1 MAAALLLFV
10 LVIAAGTLH
19 RTGLAGVLLLG
30 ALSILWL
37 LVNKGVE
44 HQTLVDLGAGH
55 GLTVLDAAGFAGLAL
70 VLVQLAR
77 VARARGEK
85 DDSSDDE
92 RS

>member
-19 RTGLAGVLLLG
+19 RTGLAGVLALG

-44 HQTLVDLGAGH
+44 HEALVDLGAGH
-55 GLTVLDAAGFAGLAL
+55 GLTVLDAAGFAGLVL
-70 VLVQLAR
+70 VAVQLAL
-77 VARARGEK
+77 VARERGK
-85 DDSSDDE
+85 DDDSSKDD
-92 RS
+92 RN